1 MAISMKAARV
11 NAGLTQI
18 QVAEKIRKTKGTVA
32 SYESYMTAPDI
43 TTAQALAKLY
53 GMSINDI
60 KWAKD

>member
-18 QVAEKIRKTKGTVA
+18 EVAEKVGKTKGTIA
-32 SYESYMTAPDI
+32 SYEAYATTPDIMTA
-43 TTAQALAKLY
+43 QVLAELY

-60 KWAKD
+60 KWTKG